1 MNITE
6 KSILDKFK
14 SLLLKKIKLYKLFL
28 FGSRAR
34 EDADPDSDMD
44 VMVIVDDQLTKEI
57 KDHISDCAWESCFG
71 SGIILVPVYFARQ
84 EWEEGPEKYSLLAQA
99 VEKEGI
105 LL

>member
-44 VMVIVDDQLTKEI
+44 VMVIVDDQLTK
-57 KDHISDCAWESCFG
+57 
-71 SGIILVPVYFARQ
+71 
-84 EWEEGPEKYSLLAQA
+84 
-99 VEKEGI
+99 
-105 LL
+105 